1 MSFINLDWSL
11 IDKKNM
17 IHDLI
22 KIALFNICAHIASV
36 IYFKEQFL
44 NHKFL
49 IILFA
54 IELGFA
60 IFYIFL
66 EPGIFHN
73 ISDRNI
79 RKDLVAF
86 ANSVATSVSS
96 AVKSS

>member
-11 IDKKNM
+11 IDKKSM
-17 IHDLI
+17 VHDLV
-22 KIALFNICAHIASV
+22 KIALFNFCAHIVSV
-36 IYFKEQFL
+36 LYYKEEFL

-54 IELGFA
+54 IEVGFA
-60 IFYIFL
+60 LFYIFL

-73 ISDRNI
+73 IADRNI

-86 ANSVATSVSS
+86 ANSVVNTVSS
-96 AVKSS
+96 TVKP

>member
-17 IHDLI
+17 THDLI
-22 KIALFNICAHIASV
+22 KVALFNLCAHIVSV
-36 IYFKEQFL
+36 LYFKEEFL

-60 IFYIFL
+60 LFYIFL

-73 ISDRNI
+73 IEDRNI
-79 RKDLVAF
+79 RKDLLAF
-86 ANSVATSVSS
+86 ANSVSTTVSS
-96 AVKSS
+96 AVKSL